1 MDNNF
6 NPLTQVLGDETVHQ
20 AISLFYK
27 YFYFNYIHM
36 YVYFYFTVNVTNRRS
51 KLSRI
56 AASVRFHPVT

>member
-1 MDNNF
+1 VF
-6 NPLTQVLGDETVHQ
+6 LISWWVL
-20 AISLFYK
+20 
-27 YFYFNYIHM
+27 